1 MDDLRRKNLKRFA
14 FLIPFVVIIGVVAFI
29 LRGPQVSD
37 ALKGLILPEIEQLV
51 GRKVT
56 AQKIYVN
63 LFPLFVEARDL
74 KVLDEKGEHILSVQ
88 RTKAYI
94 DFTGIAGRQIRIRR
108 LVLKEPEVTTD
119 RKQAMEIASHVK
131 EYLEKVRDTALKV
144 KIRTVQVQN
153 GGIHYVDDEY
163 RASSM
168 VEGFNGEVI
177 MGEWGHVN
185 ASLRKF
191 GVKKEGWPDLSG
203 NADMDFSVKD
213 DTVKVKKFVVG
224 SFGSKITGAGEYA
237 GGKAD
242 FKTDISLFMDTVKKI
257 FGLRGSGTGEVRAG
271 GYVKY
276 INKLITLDLKVDGK
290 FYLQTL
296 MELLSVKE
304 RIEGLI
310 DVKGS
315 LSGPL
320 NSIKGRGTAVLTD
333 GNLFDVEIK
342 RLKCAVSYA
351 DGLMRFTDGSGRLY
365 NGDAKLS
372 ASINLPVVN
381 AFMVDVAFSNV
392 DSRPLFKLIGW
403 DPGVPAGK
411 VNGTLFT
418 SGADFNPE
426 GSFEY
431 RSIEKG
437 EDVFGRVRDISGT
450 YRMAGQLLTLG
461 GMRLSTGISSAQGG
475 GTVNIGEKS
484 LDIDFGLQSA
494 DITDLT
500 IPYYS
505 KLKGTGVFRGKV
517 TGTFDDPVLGGRID
531 IEKAVFEKYAAE
543 TINADLVYRKD
554 ALNLKEMNVKGTGQ
568 AATLKGRI
576 TFKGAKGLFDLAKPE
591 YNLTA
596 SVENADLER
605 FTKIFYPDFRGSG
618 RLSSSLTIGGT
629 ASLPDIRGS
638 ASADHA
644 TVFDVAFDKADF
656 TWTYKSG
663 GLSFTKMRITRGKS
677 ALTGEASIDA
687 KGNFSYNATSDKVL
701 LSDIVRRETKG
712 DAVFTLKSEGHGTF
726 EDPSIRLDA
735 RMVEGKLKGKSVGSG
750 TISAS
755 IKGREIAL
763 RAGMFDDKV
772 TISANGRYEKDM
784 PWSAK
789 IDIQGGRY
797 DSIISSFLKDIPEDL
812 ILSMNGRALLSGD
825 REHIE
830 GNLTLEKLA
839 LSMYGYSFAS
849 EKQIRLDIKDRLL
862 SLGKVIMRSGNASLG
877 IDGNVVLGKKYN
889 LNLEGSSSLSLLK
902 GLSARVGVLKGDA
915 EFVLT
920 VTGDWD
926 NPEINGGVTLANG
939 SISLKDYSYRLSG
952 LSGYMYMDND
962 RIVLQKLEGKL
973 GGGDVDISGVLYLK
987 KFSLKRFNIEAAI
1000 SNISVSPSSEF
1011 NVNFGGNL
1019 LYRGTP
1025 DSRVVSGDIQL
1036 NRARYKERVDWKSW
1050 LLKTKTTPKFKSEIS
1065 GLEKTALNIRV
1076 TGKDNIFIDNNV
1088 ARATV
1093 SADIVLRGWIYRP
1106 LLFGRM
1112 DTTEGTVYF
1121 RNNEFRILHA
1131 SVGFFDPNR
1140 INPVVDISSET
1151 TVKGYRIRMNLEGQ
1165 IDHFSMAL
1173 SSDPVLKEMDIL
1185 SLLTVGQTS
1194 TEMKGLEGGI
1204 GAGEATSFVTG
1215 KIQDVVEERV
1225 RTITGLDRMQIDP
1238 HVSKKTGTVEPGVTF
1253 SKRLLGDKVFVTY
1266 TTPVNVSSSGEQIIK
1281 LEYVLSKKVSLVGI
1295 RDERGITGAD
1305 VHFRFEFK

>member
-1 MDDLRRKNLKRFA
+1 MDDFKRKNLKRFA
-14 FLIPFVVIIGVVAFI
+14 FLIPIAVIIGVAAFI
-29 LRGPQVSD
+29 LRGPQVSN
-37 ALKGLILPEIEQLV
+37 ALKRLILPEIEQLV
-51 GRKVT
+51 GRKAV
-56 AQKIYVN
+56 AQKIYIN
-63 LFPLFVEARDL
+63 LFPLFVEAKGL
-74 KVLDEKGEHILSVQ
+74 KVFDEKGERILFVQ
-88 RTKAYI
+88 RVKAYL
-94 DFTGIAGRQIRIRR
+94 DLTSIAGRQIKIRR
-108 LVLKEPEVTTD
+108 LVLKEPEITTD
-119 RKQAMEIASHVK
+119 RKQAMDIAAHVK
-131 EYLEKVRDTALKV
+131 DYLEKVSDTAFKV
-144 KIRTVQVQN
+144 KIKAAQVQN
-153 GGIHYVDDEY
+153 GGIHYSDDEY
-163 RASSM
+163 KTVSA
-168 VEGFNGEVI
+168 VEGFDGEVLL
-177 MGEWGHVN
+177 GEWVRVN

-191 GVKKEGWPDLSG
+191 DVKKEGWPALSG
-203 NADMDFSVKD
+203 NGDVGFSVKD
-213 DTVKVKKFVVG
+213 DTVQVKKFVIG
-224 SFGSKITGAGEYA
+224 SFGSKITGTGEYA

-242 FKTDISLFMDTVKKI
+242 FKTNIDLLMETLKKI
-257 FGLRGSGTGEVRAG
+257 FGLRKTGAGEVRAG
-271 GYVKY
+271 GYIKY

-290 FYLQTL
+290 LYLQTL
-296 MELLSVKE
+296 MELLNVKE

-315 LSGPL
+315 LTGPL
-320 NSIKGRGTAVLTD
+320 NNIRAGGTAVMTD
-333 GNLFDVEIK
+333 GNLFDVEVK

-372 ASINLPVVN
+372 ASINLPVVSS
-381 AFMVDVAFSNV
+381 FMVDVTFSNV
-392 DSRPLFKLIGW
+392 DSRPLLKLIGW

-411 VNGTLFT
+411 VNGTLLT

-437 EDVFGRVRDISGT
+437 KDVLGRVRDVSGS
-450 YRMAGQLLTLG
+450 YRMTGQLLTLG
-461 GMRLSTGISSAQGG
+461 GLKLSTGISKAQGG

-484 LDIDFGLQSA
+484 LDIDFGLQSE

-500 IPYYS
+500 LPYYS
-505 KLKGTGVFRGKV
+505 KLRGTGAFRGKI

-543 TINADLVYRKD
+543 NIDADLTYRKE
-554 ALNLKEMNVKGTGQ
+554 ALNIREMSVKGTGQ
-568 AATLKGRI
+568 AAAIRGRI
-576 TFKGAKGLFDLAKPE
+576 TFKGAKELFDLAKPE

-605 FTKIFYPDFRGSG
+605 FTKIFYPDFKGSG
-618 RLSSSLTIGGT
+618 RLTSSVTISGT
-629 ASLPDIRGS
+629 ASHPDISGSGS
-638 ASADHA
+638 ADQA
-644 TVFDVAFDKADF
+644 TVFSAAFEKADF
-656 TWTYKSG
+656 RWVYKDDR
-663 GLSFTKMRITRGKS
+663 LSFTKMKITRGKS
-677 ALTGEASIDA
+677 ALMGEASIDT
-687 KGNFSYNATSDKVL
+687 KGNFSYSASSDKIF
-701 LSDIVRRETKG
+701 LSDIVRREIKG
-712 DAVFTLKSEGHGTF
+712 DAVFKLQSEGHGTF
-726 EDPSIRLDA
+726 EDPSVRLDA
-735 RMVEGKLKGKSVGSG
+735 RMVEGKLRGKSVGSG

-755 IKGREIAL
+755 IKGKDIAV

-772 TISANGRYEKDM
+772 VLSANGRLEKEI

-797 DSIISSFLKDIPEDL
+797 DFIVSSFLKDIPEDL
-812 ILSMNGRALLSGD
+812 ILSMNGQALLSGD
-825 REHIE
+825 RDHIE
-830 GNLTLEKLA
+830 GNLKLEKLA
-839 LSMYGYSFAS
+839 LSMYGYSFTS
-849 EKQIRLDIKDRLL
+849 EKQIRLGIKDRLL
-862 SLGKVIMRSGNASLG
+862 SLEKMIMRSGNASLS
-877 IDGNVVLGKKYN
+877 IDGNVVMGKKYN
-889 LNLEGSSSLSLLK
+889 INLEGSSSLSPLK
-902 GLSARVGVLKGDA
+902 GLSARVGVLRGDA

-926 NPEINGGVTLANG
+926 SPQINGGVTLANG
-939 SISLKDYSYRLSG
+939 SLSLKDYSYRLSAV
-952 LSGYMYMDND
+952 SGYMYMDND

-987 KFSLKRFNIEAAI
+987 KFSLKRFYVEAAL
-1000 SNISVSPSSEF
+1000 SNISVSPSNEF

-1019 LYRGTP
+1019 LYKGTP
-1025 DSRVVSGDIQL
+1025 DSRIVSGDIQV

-1050 LLKTKTTPKFKSEIS
+1050 LLKSKTTPKFKAEIS

-1088 ARATV
+1088 ARASV
-1093 SADIVLRGWIYRP
+1093 SADMVLRGWIYRP
-1106 LLFGRM
+1106 LLFGRIE
-1112 DTTEGTVYF
+1112 TTDGTVYF

-1140 INPVVDISSET
+1140 INPVVEIASET
-1151 TVKGYRIRMNLEGQ
+1151 TVKGYRIKMNLEGQ
-1165 IDHFSMAL
+1165 LDHFSMAL

-1194 TEMKGLEGGI
+1194 TEIKGLEGGI

-1266 TTPVNVSSSGEQIIK
+1266 TTPIHSSEEQVIK
-1281 LEYVLSKKVSLVGI
+1281 LEYILSKKISLVGV
-1295 RDERGITGAD
+1295 RDERGIVGGD
-1305 VHFRFEFK
+1305 IHFRFDFK